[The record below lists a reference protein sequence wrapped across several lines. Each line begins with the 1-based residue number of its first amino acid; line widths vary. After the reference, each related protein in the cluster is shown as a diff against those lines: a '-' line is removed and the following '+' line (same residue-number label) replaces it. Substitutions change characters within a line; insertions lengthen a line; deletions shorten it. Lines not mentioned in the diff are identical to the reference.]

1 MTGKEFVGHPQP
13 LTETHERSAKEL
25 VALIKRVAEQDQPA
39 MTRLYDTTNRLVFGL
54 ITRIVGDAAA
64 AEEVL
69 IDVYMQAWRQASRY
83 CEERGSPI
91 AWLTTIARSRALD
104 RLRADAQ
111 GLRRNQPL
119 DLASEHA
126 ATSWADDLAL
136 ASEVRTV
143 VKRALNS
150 LSPEQKEVIELAY
163 YGGLSHSEIAL
174 KLGQPLGTVKT
185 RTRLGMTK
193 LRAELNPLIAE
204 GKL

>member
-1 MTGKEFVGHPQP
+1 MGHPQP
-13 LTETHERSAKEL
+13 LIETHERNRSDLA
-25 VALIKRVAEQDQPA
+25 ALIKRVADQDQLA
-39 MTRLYDTTNRLVFGL
+39 MTRFYDTTNRLVFGL

-83 CEERGSPI
+83 SEERGSPI

-111 GLRRNQPL
+111 AQRRTQPL
-119 DLASEHA
+119 DLASQQV
-126 ATSWADDLAL
+126 ATGCADDVAL
-136 ASEVRTV
+136 ASEMRTV
-143 VKRALNS
+143 VQRALDS
-150 LSPEQKEVIELAY
+150 LSQEQREVIELAY

-174 KLGQPLGTVKT
+174 RLGQPLGTVKT

-193 LRAELNPLIAE
+193 LRADLKPLIAE

>member
-1 MTGKEFVGHPQP
+1 MPPQDFVGHPQP
-13 LTETHERSAKEL
+13 SIETHERSSNNL
-25 VALIKRVAEQDQPA
+25 VALIKRVAEQDQLA
-39 MTRLYDTTNRLVFGL
+39 MTRFYDVTNRLVFGL
-54 ITRIVGDAAA
+54 ISRIVGDAAA

-69 IDVYMQAWRQASRY
+69 LDVYMQAWRQASRY
-83 CEERGSPI
+83 SEERGSPI

-111 GLRRNQPL
+111 TQRRSQPL
-119 DLASEHA
+119 DLATQHA
-126 ATSWADDLAL
+126 ATGWADDVAL

-143 VKRALNS
+143 VQHALNS

-174 KLGQPLGTVKT
+174 RLGQPLGTVKT

-193 LRAELNPLIAE
+193 LRTELKPLIAE

>member
-1 MTGKEFVGHPQP
+1 VGYPQP
-13 LTETHERSAKEL
+13 LIETHERSGNDL

-54 ITRIVGDAAA
+54 IMRIVGDAAA

-69 IDVYMQAWRQASRY
+69 LDVYMQAWRQATRY
-83 CEERGSPI
+83 SEERGSPI
-91 AWLTTIARSRALD
+91 AWLTTIARSRSLD

-119 DLASEHA
+119 DLASQHV
-126 ATSWADDLAL
+126 ATSWADDVAL

-143 VKRALNS
+143 VQQALKS

-174 KLGQPLGTVKT
+174 RLGQPLGTVKT

-193 LRAELNPLIAE
+193 LRAELKPLIAE